1 MADGVIFDM
10 DGVLVA
16 SGRAHDASWKMLAK
30 SRGLSITSEQFAA
43 TFGKS
48 SREIIRTLWGESIPD
63 ADVRAMDDRKEELYR
78 ELITGLVPLTVG
90 VRETLWHLQQAGYS
104 LAVGTSGPRANVDL
118 VLRETGMEGFFAAI
132 ATGEDVRHG
141 KPAPDV
147 FLLAAERLRIE
158 PSRCVVIEDAPVGV
172 AAAKA
177 AGMPVI
183 GFVGTHPAET
193 LRAAGVDHVATHMRD
208 ITPDVVA
215 SLLQK

>member
-1 MADGVIFDM
+1 MRYGVIFDM

-16 SGRAHDASWKMLAK
+16 SGRAHAASWKMLAK
-30 SRGLSITSEQFAA
+30 SRGRAISDAEFAA
-43 TFGKS
+43 TFGQS
-48 SREIIRTLWGESIPD
+48 SREIIRTLWGDAISD
-63 ADVRAMDDRKEELYR
+63 ADVRAMDDHKEELYR

-104 LAVGTSGPRANVDL
+104 LAVGTSGPRANVEL

-147 FLLAAERLRIE
+147 FLLAADRLKIE
-158 PSRCVVIEDAPVGV
+158 PRRCVVIEDAPVGI

-177 AGMPVI
+177 AGMSVI
-183 GFVGTHPAET
+183 GFVGTHPEET
-193 LRAAGVDHVATHMRD
+193 LRAAGVDHVATHMRE
-208 ITPDVVA
+208 ITPEAIA